1 MAREAENK
9 SDTGLKK
16 QYEAFILD
24 RDALLYRRPLLAS
37 PPAEGIDRALEKG
50 TELLILYVTK
60 NKEWSF
66 VKSRKQ
72 KAGWI
77 PMTWIRSKY
86 KVNPVEVRQAF
97 FPTPEEP
104 MIDPTYEWQND
115 VSVWGDDLLLQALE
129 K

>member
-1 MAREAENK
+1 MKTFVAVCFLFGVSCVMAREAENK

-72 KAGWI
+72 K
-77 PMTWIRSKY
+77 
-86 KVNPVEVRQAF
+86 VF
-97 FPTPEEP
+97 LLTPHA
-104 MIDPTYEWQND
+104 
-115 VSVWGDDLLLQALE
+115 LLLTECMSTSPLM
-129 K
+129 